1 MKTSSVLIGILSH
14 TETNLIG
21 WVVIS
26 LFSDF
31 AKNANETHS
40 ILFGIKTAL
49 YFVKGEVFFPL
60 NCKYKKVFLILVKI
74 LINSLSR

>member
-31 AKNANETHS
+31 TKNANETHS

-49 YFVKGEVFFPL
+49 YFVKGEGFFPL
-60 NCKYKKVFLILVKI
+60 NCKYKKKSVF
-74 LINSLSR
+74 NLSENPY